1 MTDTPDRNSANTL
14 SLIDGARSVLVNC
27 MDSMGNMSL
36 NSHLEGGDASDWA
49 VKFSLIRQ
57 KLDDCENIL
66 DDLNETHMPMNCT
79 SFRKANKD
87 YE

>member
-1 MTDTPDRNSANTL
+1 MTDTPDQNSKNTIG
-14 SLIDGARSVLVNC
+14 LIDGARGVLIQC
-27 MDSMGNMSL
+27 MDSMGTMSL

-66 DDLNETHMPMNCT
+66 DDLNETHMPMNPNQ
-79 SFRKANKD
+79 AL
-87 YE
+87 

>member
-1 MTDTPDRNSANTL
+1 
-14 SLIDGARSVLVNC
+14 
-27 MDSMGNMSL
+27 MGNMSL

-66 DDLNETHMPMNCT
+66 DDLNETHMPMNPNQ
-79 SFRKANKD
+79 AL
-87 YE
+87 